1 MIYTVTLNPARDRT
15 VTIPDFEAGKVNR
28 IQTIRDDPGGKGINV
43 SKVIHTL
50 GGRSVAMGILGG
62 ATGKYIQKS
71 VSEMGIETDFAFTK
85 AQTRTNTKVIDPAR
99 HVTTDI
105 NEPGAPVG
113 KRVLTSVISR
123 LLSKAGRNDIVV
135 FAGKIPAGANSALIA
150 EWTKKLSAQ
159 GARVFLDADS
169 ATLAEG
175 VKAAPYLI
183 KPNETELSQLL
194 GAPLRSLSEVYDGAR
209 RVMDATGVKYVAVS
223 LGADGAL
230 FVGETGAWRAEAIP
244 VNVLST
250 VGAGDA
256 MMAAL
261 AYGFDAG
268 MPAEEAYRWAMAAGA
283 ASVTVSGT
291 QSPARSLVESLYGRA
306 AISKYAQESHF

>member
-43 SKVIHTL
+43 SKVIKTL
-50 GGRSVAMGILGG
+50 GGRSIAMGILGG
-62 ATGKYIQKS
+62 ATGKYIKKS
-71 VSEMGIETDFAFTK
+71 LGDMGIASDFVFTTSE
-85 AQTRTNTKVIDPAR
+85 TRTNTKIIDPAR

-105 NEPGAPVG
+105 NEPGVPVG
-113 KRVLTSVISR
+113 KRVLTGVISR
-123 LLSKAGRNDIVV
+123 LLTNAKSGDIVV
-135 FAGKIPAGANSALIA
+135 FAGKIPAGASSLLIA
-150 EWTKKLSAQ
+150 EWTKKLCAQ
-159 GARVFLDADS
+159 GVRVFLDADS

-183 KPNETELSQLL
+183 KPNEVELSQLL
-194 GAPLRSLSEVYDGAR
+194 GEALPTLDDVYDGAR
-209 RVMDATGVKYVAVS
+209 RVMDATGVRFVAVS

-230 FVGETGAWRAEAIP
+230 FVTENGAWRAEAIP

-261 AYGFDAG
+261 AFGFDAG
-268 MPAEEAYRWAMAAGA
+268 MPVEESFRWAMAASA

-291 QSPARSLVESLYGRA
+291 QSPARELVESLYNKA
-306 AISKYAQESHF
+306 SIHKYIR

>member
-1 MIYTVTLNPARDRT
+1 MIYTVTLNPALDRT

-28 IQTIRDDPGGKGINV
+28 IRAMRDDPGGKGINV
-43 SKVIHTL
+43 SKVIRTL
-50 GGRSVAMGILGG
+50 GGRSLAMGILGG
-62 ATGKYIQKS
+62 TTGKYIQKS
-71 VSEMGIETDFAFTK
+71 VSEMGIETDFAFTT
-85 AQTRTNTKVIDPAR
+85 ARTRTNTKIIDPVR
-99 HVTTDI
+99 HVTTDV

-113 KRVLTSVISR
+113 KRVLTGVISR
-123 LLSKAGRNDIVV
+123 LLSRAASGDIVV
-135 FAGKIPAGANSALIA
+135 FAGRIPAGTSGALIA
-150 EWTKKLSAQ
+150 EWTKKLSAR

-169 ATLAEG
+169 ETLAEG

-194 GAPLRSLSEVYDGAR
+194 GEEMRSLSDVYGGAR
-209 RVMDATGVKYVAVS
+209 RVMDGTGVKYVAVS
-223 LGADGAL
+223 LGANGAL
-230 FVGETGAWRAEAIP
+230 FVSPNGAWRAEAIP
-244 VNVLST
+244 VSVLST

-268 MPAEEAYRWAMAAGA
+268 MPEEEAYRWAMAASA

-291 QSPARSLVESLYGRA
+291 QSPERPLVESLYPRA
-306 AISKYAQESHF
+306 QIRRFAG

>member
-43 SKVIHTL
+43 SKVIMTL
-50 GGRSVAMGILGG
+50 GGHSVAMGILGG
-62 ATGKYIQKS
+62 ATGKYIKKS
-71 VSEMGIETDFAFTK
+71 LADMGIASDFVFTT
-85 AQTRTNTKVIDPAR
+85 AETRTNIKIIDPAR

-113 KRVLTSVISR
+113 KRVLTGVISR
-123 LLSKAGRNDIVV
+123 LLTNAKTGDIVV
-135 FAGKIPAGANSALIA
+135 FAGKIPSGASSLLIA
-150 EWTKKLSAQ
+150 EWTKKLRAQ
-159 GARVFLDADS
+159 GVRVFLDADS

-183 KPNETELSQLL
+183 KPNEVELSQLL
-194 GAPLRSLSEVYDGAR
+194 GEALPTLDDVYDGAR
-209 RVMDATGVKYVAVS
+209 RVMDATGVRFVAVS

-230 FVGETGAWRAEAIP
+230 FVGESGAWRAEAIP

-261 AYGFDAG
+261 AFGFDAG
-268 MPAEEAYRWAMAAGA
+268 MPVEEACRWAMAASA

-291 QSPARSLVESLYGRA
+291 QSPARELVESLYRKA
-306 AISKYAQESHF
+306 SVQKYIR